1 MDGKDHEFGVCG
13 ARQGDL
19 SYLAGSSKVDFAVTD
34 GNISKVSR
42 RFGIPLGL
50 ISPEDSRTILHLS
63 PQVAGGAL
71 SGEVEIPSLR
81 EVILKSRAGKFMQHL
96 DVTCRSPRN
105 FSDKKDGVR
114 LPDAFVLQVRLVASI
129 LDRNHPFIEIFLEPR
144 LVLENR
150 IPVRLTLRTPMP
162 HTFKGKARFETHKT
176 GESEGYDIYHELAQG
191 DRVEVFTPGPSI
203 ALSLKCTDPPVGG
216 RATDWME
223 GGWIDVPLVREFGL
237 PEPLRCVFPFSRRN
251 FIDPPNL
258 SGVDGT
264 EFFIVESGDDLSK
277 LLLRE
282 EALAAGKLP
291 AHYDEDA
298 IELVEPRASTRKILF
313 TICNYAVDHTGDIL
327 FEMANDEIG
336 NSRHNRATMEASSRR
351 RLSVGSFP
359 PPFSAYSTGHRRIT
373 LLPHEK
379 ASIRLLHLTMEGDEG
394 VRRSKPFFLE
404 DLSTSE
410 GGVDS
415 TPIMW
420 QDNSESGYYAY
431 RKLVDTYQFEVHVIP
446 DFILFNG
453 SKEHRVLIQQQGG
466 PGKIIE
472 PGRTAPIKSIPKLG
486 LIISIDFIDLEART
500 ALMRVDL
507 LGLRVAVVKSL
518 NGSPLGSVAVQTVIG
533 NKDSRL
539 VVKLGQVK
547 FGSMVKSDEL
557 VERESQGMFD
567 NDVFRFRIRWSELQV
582 TLNEARTVDSD
593 DGRNNAFGGSG
604 LDRFIESLPT
614 PTEKKSPRQKTWL
627 EARREQ
633 SKEQSEIERQTQLP
647 VCTIVFQ
654 RFTVDWQRVFKE
666 GQATTSACDVLS
678 SPERSQFS
686 VIIHN
691 VKILD
696 KTTDSEF
703 PVVFDS
709 SSSTSFFDLCV
720 RCRGP
725 LQAELVKVDLFDL
738 NLAHAQGKSERIV
751 VQTTEEFIWKAIDVG
766 NRIIVSTAELAG
778 IDLKLEWDE
787 ENGGYIVAVKDLST
801 TSSTDFDTEASYTPP
816 HSETLYDINKARVSP
831 FEMVVSFRRRPQSSR
846 YEHLQDVRGAKIMNY
861 FTQRMKFK
869 IDRAE
874 LKFSSYE
881 ASNIKGPPDR
891 LIEILLAVYT
901 TRMKYKVVS
910 MLTAVSFEDWKNL
923 AARDV
928 GGDDFVEGDLLRVT
942 GTLAGTTAGYVA
954 KKVGHGL
961 GSGVIRV
968 TSALGDEIEEATDMV
983 GARAVGAGVNSVVS
997 GLGGG
1002 VGNTIK
1008 GGKRCDLFN
1017 FGCIVRSTLKVVMLL
1032 AS

>member
-1 MDGKDHEFGVCG
+1 M
-13 ARQGDL
+13 
-19 SYLAGSSKVDFAVTD
+19 
-34 GNISKVSR
+34 
-42 RFGIPLGL
+42 
-50 ISPEDSRTILHLS
+50 
-63 PQVAGGAL
+63 L

-81 EVILKSRAGKFMQHL
+81 DVITNSGAGESMQRL

-114 LPDAFVLQVRLVASI
+114 LSDPFVLQVRLVASI

-144 LVLENR
+144 LLLENK

-162 HTFKGKARFETHKT
+162 HTFKSKASLETR
-176 GESEGYDIYHELAQG
+176 GAGDSEGHDIYHELAQG
-191 DRVEVFTPGPSI
+191 DLVEVYTPGPSI
-203 ALSLKCTDPPVGG
+203 ALSVKCADPPVGG
-216 RATDWME
+216 RTTDWME
-223 GGWIDVPLVREFGL
+223 GGWVDIPLRREFGL
-237 PEPLRCVFPFSRRN
+237 PEPLRCVFPFARRN

-258 SGVDGT
+258 SGVNGT

-282 EALAAGKLP
+282 ETLAAGKTP
-291 AHYDEDA
+291 PNYDEDTV
-298 IELVEPRASTRKILF
+298 ELVEPKALMRKILF
-313 TICNYAVDHTGDIL
+313 TVCNYAVDHTGDIL

-336 NSRHNRATMEASSRR
+336 NGRRNTATIEASSRI
-351 RLSVGSFP
+351 RLSVGSNFP
-359 PPFSAYSTGHRRIT
+359 PPFSAYSSGHRRIT

-379 ASIRLLHLTMEGDEG
+379 APLRLLHLTMEGDEG
-394 VRRSKPFFLE
+394 VRRSKPFFL
-404 DLSTSE
+404 DDVSTSE

-415 TPIMW
+415 MPIRW

-453 SKEHRVLIQQQGG
+453 SKEHRVLIKQQDS
-466 PGKIIE
+466 PGKILE
-472 PGRTAPIKSIPKLG
+472 PGRTAPIKSIPNLG
-486 LIISIDFIDLEART
+486 LIISIEFIDLEART
-500 ALMRVDL
+500 ASMRVDL
-507 LGLRVAVVKSL
+507 LGLRVAIVKSRDGL
-518 NGSPLGSVAVQTVIG
+518 PLGSLAVQTVIG

-539 VVKLGQVK
+539 VVKLGKVK
-547 FGSMVKSDEL
+547 FGSMVESDEL
-557 VERESQGMFD
+557 VKRESQGMLD
-567 NDVFRFRIRWSELQV
+567 SDVLRFRIRWSELQV

-593 DGRNNAFGGSG
+593 TRNDAFGDSG
-604 LDRFIESLPT
+604 LDHFIESLPS
-614 PTEKKSPRQKTWL
+614 PLEKKSPRQKTWM

-633 SKEQSEIERQTQLP
+633 SREQSEIERQTQLP

-654 RFTVDWQRVFKE
+654 RFTVDWQRIFKD
-666 GQATTSACDVLS
+666 GPATTSSRDVLS

-686 VIIHN
+686 AIVHN

-696 KTTDSEF
+696 ETVGSKF

-709 SSSTSFFDLCV
+709 SSSTSFFDLCI

-725 LQAELVKVDLFDL
+725 LGAELVKVDLLDL
-738 NLAHAQGKSERIV
+738 NLAHAQGKSEKIV
-751 VQTTEEFIWKAIDVG
+751 VQTTEEFIWKAIDVV

-787 ENGGYIVAVKDLST
+787 EDGGYIVLMKDMS
-801 TSSTDFDTEASYTPP
+801 TSSTGFNTETSYTPP
-816 HSETLYDINKARVSP
+816 QSETLYDITKARVSP

-846 YEHLQDVRGAKIMNY
+846 YKHLQDVRGAKLMNY
-861 FTQRMKFK
+861 FTERMKFK

-874 LKFSSYE
+874 LKFSRYE

-891 LIEILLAVYT
+891 LIELLLAVYSS
-901 TRMKYKVVS
+901 RMKYKVIS
-910 MLTAVSFEDWKNL
+910 MLKAVSFEDWRNL
-923 AARDV
+923 AARDA
-928 GGDDFVEGDLLRVT
+928 GGDDFVDGDLLRVT
-942 GTLAGTTAGYVA
+942 GNLAGSTAGYVA
-954 KKVGHGL
+954 TKVGRGL

-968 TSALGDEIEEATDMV
+968 TSALGNEIEEATDKV

-1008 GGKRCDLFN
+1008 GGKDCDSLFN
-1017 FGCIVRSTLKVVMLL
+1017 FDCNGRSDLKDVMLL
-1032 AS
+1032 ASSGHRNRESVAR

>member
-1 MDGKDHEFGVCG
+1 
-13 ARQGDL
+13 
-19 SYLAGSSKVDFAVTD
+19 
-34 GNISKVSR
+34 
-42 RFGIPLGL
+42 
-50 ISPEDSRTILHLS
+50 
-63 PQVAGGAL
+63 
-71 SGEVEIPSLR
+71 
-81 EVILKSRAGKFMQHL
+81 
-96 DVTCRSPRN
+96 
-105 FSDKKDGVR
+105 
-114 LPDAFVLQVRLVASI
+114 
-129 LDRNHPFIEIFLEPR
+129 
-144 LVLENR
+144 
-150 IPVRLTLRTPMP
+150 MP
-162 HTFKGKARFETHKT
+162 HTFKGKARFESVKAS
-176 GESEGYDIYHELAQG
+176 ESEGYDIYHELVQG

-203 ALSLKCTDPPVGG
+203 ALSLKCTDSPVGG
-216 RATDWME
+216 RMTDWME

-237 PEPLRCVFPFSRRN
+237 PEPLRCVFPFARRN

-282 EALAAGKLP
+282 ETFAAGKLP
-291 AHYDEDA
+291 AHFGEDA
-298 IELVEPRASTRKILF
+298 IELVAPKPSTRKILF
-313 TICNYAVDHTGDIL
+313 TVCNYAVDHTGDVL
-327 FEMANDEIG
+327 FAMVNDESA
-336 NSRHNRATMEASSRR
+336 NSRLNSATMKASNRKR
-351 RLSVGSFP
+351 QSVGSFP
-359 PPFSAYSTGHRRIT
+359 PPFSAYSSGYRRIT

-379 ASIRLLHLTMEGDEG
+379 SPIRLLHLTMEGDEG
-394 VRRSKPFFLE
+394 VRRSKPFFLD

-453 SKEHRVLIQQQGG
+453 SKEHRVSIKQQGG
-466 PGKIIE
+466 PEKIIE
-472 PGRTAPIKSIPKLG
+472 PGRTVPMKSIPKLG
-486 LIISIDFIDLEART
+486 LIISLDFVDLEAST
-500 ALMRVDL
+500 ASMRVDM
-507 LGLRVAVVKSL
+507 LGLKVAVVKSL

-533 NKDSRL
+533 NKDSKL

-547 FGSMVKSDEL
+547 FGSMVKNNEL
-557 VERESQGMFD
+557 VKRESQGMFD

-593 DGRNNAFGGSG
+593 NGRDDTFGGSG
-604 LDRFIESLPT
+604 LEHFIESLPT
-614 PTEKKSPRQKTWL
+614 PTEKKSPRQKTWM

-633 SKEQSEIERQTQLP
+633 SKEQSEIEKQTQLP
-647 VCTIVFQ
+647 VCTLIFQ
-654 RFTVDWQRVFKE
+654 RFTVDWQRVFKDRPV
-666 GQATTSACDVLS
+666 TMSTYDVLS
-678 SPERSQFS
+678 SPERSQLS

-696 KTTDSEF
+696 KTLNSEF

-738 NLAHAQGKSERIV
+738 NLAFAQGKSEKIV

-778 IDLKLEWDE
+778 IDVKLEWE
-787 ENGGYIVAVKDLST
+787 EEDGGYIVVVKDLST
-801 TSSTDFDTEASYTPP
+801 TSFADFDTEASYTPP
-816 HSETLYDINKARVSP
+816 QSGTLYDINKARVSP

-846 YEHLQDVRGAKIMNY
+846 YKHLQDVRGAKIMNY

-874 LKFSSYE
+874 LKFARYE
-881 ASNIKGPPDR
+881 ASSIKGPPDR
-891 LIEILLAVYT
+891 LVELLLAVYT
-901 TRMKYKVVS
+901 SRMKYKVVS

-954 KKVGHGL
+954 KTVGRGL

-968 TSALGDEIEEATDMV
+968 TSALGDEIEEATDKV
-983 GARAVGAGVNSVVS
+983 GARVVGAGVNNVVS

-1008 GGKRCDLFN
+1008 GGEECESVT
-1017 FGCIVRSTLKVVMLL
+1017 FGCLVRSNLKVAVLL